1 MLKIGAKMSE
11 KTERITFRVEKE
23 VKDFLE
29 VAAKKDARSLGSF
42 LIKAGLDR
50 AEGILGM
57 PIERYVPGHLWELYR
72 AG

>member
-1 MLKIGAKMSE
+1 MSE

-23 VKDFLE
+23 AKEFLE

-50 AEGILGM
+50 AEGTLGM
-57 PIERYVPGHLWELYR
+57 PIERYVPGYLWDLYR